1 MSTIKESFNNILD
14 STNNTINKLMDS
26 EQNYI
31 VITFVIVFFILFSLI
46 SWIYSK
52 LIIQD
57 KACNS
62 LNNLYSETNPYITT
76 TFMQNIN
83 DGGITKKIDGKEIY
97 DLDKQTDPSKNALPR
112 NFYVKTA
119 YNCCC
124 IEGYKNNFVHDCALK
139 ACIRQGARCLD
150 FEIYSLNNKPIIAA
164 STANNNFIKETY
176 NYINFDDILHVIKL
190 QAFDEQ
196 YTKCHLD
203 PLYLHFRIMSENKT
217 IFDTMGNSI
226 KRILYDSNPDNSEHF
241 INIVV
246 SSVNYNGTYYLE
258 TNIKKFNRKIII
270 ICYCKNNNYIRE
282 SVLGNYTNIL
292 SNNSE
297 YFSLLRFETI
307 EATGKNQ
314 NSLIASQ
321 TKNKF
326 FMVLPNLNNKLDNF
340 DFTIPLFQ
348 GCHFIA
354 MKFQNFDSKLAGYF
368 NYFKNQGGFSFIQKP
383 NNLLLPQGTN
393 TEYNGGVYIGVM
405 PNTIRNKPP
414 GLYTISGNLI
424 GQSPNDNYKALMCGN
439 PNSNSN
445 SINMGSYQP
454 LAVNYAKILPNGSI
468 ENMVLPL
475 NNIDT
480 EEKRLTNLKTCG
492 QIFDLSIEFKQGNH
506 INDVNGNIIKK

>member
-1 MSTIKESFNNILD
+1 MSQIKESFNNILD
-14 STNNTINKLMDS
+14 YTNNSINKLMDS

-62 LNNLYSETNPYITT
+62 LKILYSETNPYIST
-76 TFMQNIN
+76 TFIENTNSNGNI
-83 DGGITKKIDGKEIY
+83 IAKKIDGKEVY
-97 DLDKQTDPSKNALPR
+97 DLTKQNNIDTSKNALPR

-124 IEGYKNNFVHDCALK
+124 IEGYKNNFVATCGLE

-176 NYINFDDILHVIKL
+176 NYIDFDNILNTIKL
-190 QAFDEQ
+190 QAFNDEC
-196 YTKCHLD
+196 TKCHLD
-203 PLYLHFRIMSENKT
+203 PLYLHFRIMSENKP

-241 INIVV
+241 INNVV
-246 SSVNYNGTYYLE
+246 SNVNYNGTYYLE
-258 TNIKKFNRKIII
+258 TNIKDFCQKIII
-270 ICYCKNNNYIRE
+270 ICYCKNNNYITGNE
-282 SVLGNYTNIL
+282 LGNYTNML
-292 SNNSE
+292 SNSE

-307 EATGKNQ
+307 EASGINE
-314 NSLIASQ
+314 NSLIVGQ
-321 TKNKF
+321 TKRKF

-340 DFTIPLFQ
+340 DFTIPMHQ

-354 MKFQNFDSKLAGYF
+354 MKFQNFDSNLAGYF

-383 NNLLLPQGTN
+383 KKILLNEGTN
-393 TEYNGGVYIGVM
+393 TDY
-405 PNTIRNKPP
+405 
-414 GLYTISGNLI
+414 S
-424 GQSPNDNYKALMCGN
+424 NDGTTSANIPTA
-439 PNSNSN
+439 
-445 SINMGSYQP
+445 QE
-454 LAVNYAKILPNGSI
+454 AV
-468 ENMVLPL
+468 E
-475 NNIDT
+475 
-480 EEKRLTNLKTCG
+480 R
-492 QIFDLSIEFKQGNH
+492 
-506 INDVNGNIIKK
+506 